1 MNYNVSF
8 AEMNRLAMKI
18 KIRQPKLSLEDM
30 RKQALR
36 LESTRT
42 AKIKKQS
49 PSR

>member
-18 KIRQPKLSLEDM
+18 RTGRPKFSLEDM

-42 AKIKKQS
+42 AIIKKQP

>member
-18 KIRQPKLSLEDM
+18 RIRQSKLSLEDM

-42 AKIKKQS
+42 ANIKKQ
-49 PSR
+49 PLSR